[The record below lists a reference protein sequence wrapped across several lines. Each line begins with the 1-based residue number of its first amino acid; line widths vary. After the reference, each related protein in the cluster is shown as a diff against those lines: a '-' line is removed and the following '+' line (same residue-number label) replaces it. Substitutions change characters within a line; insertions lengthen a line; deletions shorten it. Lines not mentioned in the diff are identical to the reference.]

1 MQEIG
6 ALSFSGNRNCSTNTY
21 PLFPPHAFLP
31 TLHVRGH
38 SDEFGAP
45 GPLLFLPPLTEVAIP
60 GTLPMRRLAHI
71 VGIIALTLAAMLAL
85 LGILSWPPGG
95 LMFALLFFFL
105 LPAAALAVFGTL
117 LLAAAKACSRASK
130 PSSREM

>member
-95 LMFALLFFFL
+95 LMFALPYVFFIPGLVLGVAGGIL
-105 LPAAALAVFGTL
+105 LW
-117 LLAAAKACSRASK
+117 ASGHDSK
-130 PSSREM
+130 